1 MRYPLT
7 EKNFFDVQ
15 EPSLVGI
22 PSLVGRSINFGFFEK
37 HPMVGFNFSCLRRS
51 ELFLASHSACCS
63 RKSSH
68 TGTSHL

>member
-37 HPMVGFNFSCLRRS
+37 HPMVGFNFS
-51 ELFLASHSACCS
+51 
-63 RKSSH
+63 
-68 TGTSHL
+68 